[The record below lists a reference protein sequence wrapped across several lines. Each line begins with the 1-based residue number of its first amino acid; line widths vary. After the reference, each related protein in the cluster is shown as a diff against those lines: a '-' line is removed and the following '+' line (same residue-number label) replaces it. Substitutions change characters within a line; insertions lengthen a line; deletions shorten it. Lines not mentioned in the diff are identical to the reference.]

1 MKFAIA
7 KFGGTSMADAAVA
20 RISASVLKDRPEIRV
35 CVISATAGTTNQLMQ
50 MARDAAGENPGAIP
64 NALGHFRERHLSFMR
79 DLKGNPE
86 SVKKVEDLC
95 ARVKEILQG
104 MQLLRE
110 VSLSALDDLVSH
122 GELISSLLF
131 AEALRGQGVSVKWLD
146 ARQLM
151 KTSSDHGRALPH
163 LDLLQ
168 ERAQKEILPLIAAHV
183 VVTQGYIGSDLHG
196 RTTTLGKEGSDYSTA
211 LFAEALKASEIQI
224 WKDVP
229 GIMTSDPRVVANA
242 RTLPE
247 ISFAEASEL
256 TRFGA
261 KVIHPDTFLPAMRS
275 HIPVYVGYS
284 QDPTVKG
291 TRVVNTPAS
300 SGSVRA
306 VSLKR
311 QQTWLTVK
319 EPEGSNT
326 PLFLLNVLQVL
337 NQYKVIP
344 TLVSTSENRA
354 GCVID
359 KIYDVSSD
367 LVRELEHWGQ
377 VQVEQGELVAIIGL
391 GIRSRA
397 DLQARVLSHLDGA
410 TPFLVSSGASENSMC
425 LMLPAGQCEN
435 LLRTLHQDLLENT

>member
-1 MKFAIA
+1 MNFAIA

-20 RISASVLKDRPEIRV
+20 RISASVLKNRPEIRV

-79 DLKGNPE
+79 DLKGSAE
-86 SVKKVEDLC
+86 TVKKVEDLC

-131 AEALRGQGVSVKWLD
+131 VEALRAQGITTKWVD
-146 ARQLM
+146 ARQIM

-163 LDLLQ
+163 LDLLK
-168 ERAQKEILPLIAAHV
+168 ELAQKDILPLIASHV

-211 LFAEALKASEIQI
+211 LFAEALSASEIQI

-229 GIMTSDPRVVANA
+229 GIMTTDPRVVANA

-261 KVIHPDTFLPAMRS
+261 KVIHPDTFLPAMRAQ
-275 HIPVYVGYS
+275 IPVYVGFS
-284 QDPTVKG
+284 QDPEVKG
-291 TRVVNTPAS
+291 TRVVNTPADKPA
-300 SGSVRA
+300 VRA

-311 QQTWLTVK
+311 QQTWLTIK
-319 EPEGSNT
+319 EADGLNA
-326 PLFLLNVLQVL
+326 PLFLINVLQVL
-337 NQYKVIP
+337 NQYKITP
-344 TLVSTSENRA
+344 TLLSTSENRV

-359 KIYDVSSD
+359 RIYDVSSD
-367 LVRELEHWGQ
+367 LIRELGTCGE
-377 VQVEQGELVAIIGL
+377 VQTAQGELLAIIGL
-391 GIRSRA
+391 DIRTRA
-397 DLQARVLSHLDGA
+397 DLQARVLSRMDGVS
-410 TPFLVSSGASENSMC
+410 PYLISSGASENSFC
-425 LMLPAGQCEN
+425 LMLPSGQSEN
-435 LLRTLHQDLLENT
+435 ILRTLHQDLLEPK

>member
-7 KFGGTSMADAAVA
+7 KFGGTSMADATVA
-20 RISASVLKDRPEIRV
+20 TISASVLKDRPEIRV

-50 MARDAAGENPGAIP
+50 MARDAAGANPGALP
-64 NALGHFRERHLSFMR
+64 NALGHFRERHTNFMR
-79 DLKGNPE
+79 DLKGGAE
-86 SVKKVEDLC
+86 SSKMVEDLC

-146 ARQLM
+146 ARQIM

-163 LDLLQ
+163 LDLLR
-168 ERAQKEILPLIAAHV
+168 ELAQKEIHPHLATQV

-211 LFAEALKASEIQI
+211 LFAEALEATEIQI

-229 GIMTSDPRVVANA
+229 GIMTTDPRVVPNA

-261 KVIHPDTFLPAMRS
+261 KVIHPDTFLPAMRAN
-275 HIPVYVGYS
+275 IPVYVGYS

-291 TRVVNTPAS
+291 TRVVNSPT
-300 SGSVRA
+300 SGAAVRA

-344 TLVSTSENRA
+344 TLVSTSENRV

-367 LVRELEHWGQ
+367 LVRDLEHWGA
-377 VQVEQGELVAIIGL
+377 VHVAHGELVAVIGL
-391 GIRSRA
+391 GISSRA
-397 DLQARVLSHLDGA
+397 DLQSRVLSHLAGA
-410 TPFLVSSGASENSMC
+410 APYLVSSGASENSIC
-425 LMLPAGQCEN
+425 LMLPAGSCEN
-435 LLRTLHQDLLENT
+435 LVRTLHRDLLESP

>member
-1 MKFAIA
+1 MNFAIA
-7 KFGGTSMADAAVA
+7 KFGGTSMADATVA
-20 RISASVLKDRPEIRV
+20 RASASVLKDRPEIRV

-64 NALGHFRERHLSFMR
+64 NALGHFRERHTSFMR
-79 DLKGNPE
+79 DLKGSAE
-86 SVKKVEDLC
+86 SVRKVEDLC

-131 AEALRGQGVSVKWLD
+131 AEALRAQGASVKWLD
-146 ARQLM
+146 ARLLM

-163 LDLLQ
+163 LDLLK
-168 ERAQKEILPLIAAHV
+168 ELAEKEIRPHLATQV

-211 LFAEALKASEIQI
+211 LFAEALRASEIQI

-229 GIMTSDPRVVANA
+229 GIMTTDPRVVANA

-247 ISFAEASEL
+247 ISFGEASEL

-261 KVIHPDTFLPAMRS
+261 KVIHPDTFLPAMRAQ
-275 HIPVYVGYS
+275 IPVYVGYS

-291 TRVVNTPAS
+291 TRVVAQSVGGPA
-300 SGSVRA
+300 VRA
-306 VSLKR
+306 VSIKR
-311 QQTWLTVK
+311 QQTWLTIK
-319 EPEGSNT
+319 EADGLNA
-326 PLFLLNVLQVL
+326 PLFLINVLQVL
-337 NQYKVIP
+337 NQYKITP
-344 TLVSTSENRA
+344 TLVSTSENRV

-359 KIYDVSSD
+359 KLYDVSSD
-367 LVRELEHWGQ
+367 LVRELERWGS
-377 VQVEQGELVAIIGL
+377 VHVAQGELVAVIGQ
-391 GIRSRA
+391 GISSRA
-397 DLQARVLSHLDGA
+397 DLQACVLSHLDGA
-410 TPFLVSSGASENSMC
+410 SPFLVASGASENSLC
-425 LMLPAGQCEN
+425 LLLPAGSCEN
-435 LLRTLHQDLLENT
+435 LVRTLHQDLLESK